1 MIQDALRALIDGR
14 DLDETQATD
23 AMDAVLSGTASPAQI
38 ASLATALRMKGETVT
53 EITAAA
59 RCLRRRCE
67 WVEAL
72 PGVVLDT
79 CGTGGGPVRTFNV
92 STVAA
97 IVVAACGVPVAKH
110 GLRAVTSRTGSAD
123 VVEALGVRID
133 APRSVVQRCLREVG
147 IGFLY
152 APAFHV
158 ALANA
163 SVVRQELGFRTIFDL
178 LGPLANPAG
187 ATHQLLGVHSPRYLR
202 PIAEVLGRLGVRRAW
217 VLHGEGG
224 IDEVSPAG
232 DTQVVSVR
240 QGVLVECRVSP
251 ADFGLAPIADLR
263 TLRGGDPSTNARIVR
278 SILAGDKGDARTAVI
293 LNAAAGLVVAE
304 VTADFREAAEIA
316 TRGIDSGAAQRTL
329 ERWVETSNQ
338 EPEEPAANE
347 ATQLLQP

>member
-14 DLDETQATD
+14 DLDESQATD
-23 AMDAVLSGTASPAQI
+23 AMDAVLSGAASPAQI
-38 ASLATALRMKGETVT
+38 ASLATGLRMKGETVT

-79 CGTGGGPVRTFNV
+79 CGTGGGPIRTFNV

-97 IVVAACGVPVAKH
+97 IVVAACGVSVAKH

-123 VVEALGVRID
+123 VAEALGVRID
-133 APRSVVQRCLREVG
+133 AERSVVQQCLREVG

-217 VLHGEGG
+217 VLHGAGG
-224 IDEVSPAG
+224 IDEVSPVG

-240 QGVLVECRVSP
+240 QGVLVEATVSP
-251 ADFGLAPIADLR
+251 SDFGLEPIADVAALK
-263 TLRGGDPSTNARIVR
+263 GGDPKTNADIARAILDGEPGVR
-278 SILAGDKGDARTAVI
+278 RNAVV
-293 LNAAAGLVVAE
+293 LNAAAALVVAE
-304 VTADFREAAEIA
+304 VTADLKEAATIA
-316 TRGIDSGAAQRTL
+316 ARAIDSGAAARTL
-329 ERWVETSNQ
+329 HRWVESSNR
-338 EPEEPAANE
+338 EPDDDAAND
-347 ATQLLQP
+347 ATQLAQP

>member
-1 MIQDALRALIDGR
+1 MIQDALRALIEGR
-14 DLDETQATD
+14 DLDEAQASD
-23 AMDAVLSGTASPAQI
+23 AVEAVLSGAASPAQI
-38 ASLATALRMKGETVT
+38 AALATALRMKGETVT

-59 RCLRRRCE
+59 RSLRRRCE

-97 IVVAACGVPVAKH
+97 IVAAACGVPVAKH

-123 VVEALGVRID
+123 VLEALGVRID
-133 APRSVVQRCLREVG
+133 APRAVVQRCLREVG

-152 APAFHV
+152 APAYHV
-158 ALANA
+158 ALANVG
-163 SVVRQELGFRTIFDL
+163 VVRQELGFRTVFDL

-217 VLHGEGG
+217 VIYGHGG

-232 DTQVVSVR
+232 ETQVVSVR
-240 QGVLVECRVSP
+240 QGTLMECTVSP
-251 ADFGLAPIADLR
+251 ADFGLEPCGDLGV
-263 TLRGGDPSTNARIVR
+263 LRGGDPRANADIIRAV
-278 SILAGDKGDARTAVI
+278 LAGERSPRRDVVV
-293 LNAAAGLVVAE
+293 LNAAAALVVSE
-304 VTADFREAAEIA
+304 ITADLREAAEMAA
-316 TRGIDSGAAQRTL
+316 TAIDSGAAARTL
-329 ERWVETSNQ
+329 DRWVEVSNRDD
-338 EPEEPAANE
+338 PGANDD
-347 ATQLLQP
+347 AQPPP

>member
-14 DLDETQATD
+14 DLDETQAND
-23 AMDAVLSGTASPAQI
+23 AMDAVLSGAASPGQI
-38 ASLATALRMKGETVT
+38 AALATALRMKGETVT

-79 CGTGGGPVRTFNV
+79 CGTGGGPLRTFNV

-97 IVVAACGVPVAKH
+97 VVAAACGVPVAKH

-123 VVEALGVRID
+123 VLEALGVRID
-133 APRSVVQRCLREVG
+133 APREVVQRCLREVG

-152 APAFHV
+152 APAYHV
-158 ALANA
+158 ALANVG
-163 SVVRQELGFRTIFDL
+163 VVRQELGFRTVFDL

-217 VLHGEGG
+217 VLHGFGG

-240 QGVLVECRVSP
+240 QGVLVECTVSP
-251 ADFGLAPIADLR
+251 ADFGVEASSDLEA
-263 TLRGGDPSTNARIVR
+263 LRGGDPRTNADIARA
-278 SILAGDKGDARTAVI
+278 ILAGERSPRRTAVI
-293 LNAAAGLVVAE
+293 LNAAAALVVSE
-304 VTADFREAAEIA
+304 TTADLREAAEMA
-316 TRGIDSGAAQRTL
+316 TAAIDSGAAERTL
-329 ERWVETSNQ
+329 ARWVEVSNL
-338 EPEEPAANE
+338 EDSGANDP
-347 ATQLLQP
+347 TQDPPP

>member
-1 MIQDALRALIDGR
+1 MIQHALRALIEGR
-14 DLDETQATD
+14 DLDEAQTND
-23 AMDAVLSGTASPAQI
+23 AIDAVLSGTASPPQVA
-38 ASLATALRMKGETVT
+38 ALATALRMKGETVT

-79 CGTGGGPVRTFNV
+79 CGTGGGPLRTFNV

-133 APRSVVQRCLREVG
+133 APREVVQRCLREVG

-152 APAFHV
+152 APAYHV
-158 ALANA
+158 ALANVG
-163 SVVRQELGFRTIFDL
+163 VVRQELGFRTVFDL

-202 PIAEVLGRLGVRRAW
+202 PIAEVLERLGVRRAW
-217 VLHGEGG
+217 VIHGHGG

-232 DTQVVSVR
+232 DTQVVSAR
-240 QGVLVECRVSP
+240 QGVLVESTVTP
-251 ADFGLAPIADLR
+251 ADFGLEATSDLDA
-263 TLRGGDPSTNARIVR
+263 LRGGDPRTNADIARAV
-278 SILAGDKGDARTAVI
+278 LAGEQSPRRTAVV
-293 LNAAAGLVVAE
+293 LNAAAALVVSE
-304 VTADFREAAEIA
+304 VTTDLREAAQMA
-316 TRGIDSGAAQRTL
+316 SVAIDSGAAARTL
-329 ERWVETSNQ
+329 ARWIEVSNMD
-338 EPEEPAANE
+338 ESGASPLA
-347 ATQLLQP
+347 QPLP

>member
-1 MIQDALRALIDGR
+1 MIQDALRALIEGR
-14 DLDETQATD
+14 DLDETQAND
-23 AMDAVLSGTASPAQI
+23 AMDAVLSGAASPGQI
-38 ASLATALRMKGETVT
+38 AALATALRMKGETVT

-79 CGTGGGPVRTFNV
+79 CGTGGGPLRTFNV

-97 IVVAACGVPVAKH
+97 IVAAACGVPVAKH

-133 APRSVVQRCLREVG
+133 APREVVQRCLREVG

-152 APAFHV
+152 APAYHV
-158 ALANA
+158 ALANVG
-163 SVVRQELGFRTIFDL
+163 VVRQELGFRTVFDL

-217 VLHGEGG
+217 VLHGFGG

-240 QGVLVECRVSP
+240 QGVLVECTVSP
-251 ADFGLAPIADLR
+251 ADFGVEVASDLEA
-263 TLRGGDPSTNARIVR
+263 LRGGDPRTNADIARA
-278 SILAGDKGDARTAVI
+278 ILAGERSPRRTAVI
-293 LNAAAGLVVAE
+293 LNAAAALVVAE
-304 VTADFREAAEIA
+304 ITADLREAAAMA
-316 TRGIDSGAAQRTL
+316 TVAIDSGAAERTL
-329 ERWVETSNQ
+329 ARWVEVSNL
-338 EPEEPAANE
+338 EDPSANDP
-347 ATQLLQP
+347 TQDAPP